1 MKTLTALA
9 AALVFA
15 APLAHAVPITVDAT
29 GTVTDVFAA
38 DAFGTDV
45 GDVFTLHAV
54 FDSSAVADAGDV
66 FGLGAI
72 PGLQLATLAMPGA
85 SLSIDL
91 EARHWTEHSEPLFGQ
106 QFPDFPNP
114 APWVVLLDGKFLGL
128 EYFGIGPGDDV
139 FLGVALEQMYF
150 GFPAVLGGDSNQNHP
165 PVWLGA
171 WDLEHATVT
180 VPEPGTLGLLLLGVV
195 GIARRLRAIDG
206 AVRARR

>member
-1 MKTLTALA
+1 MKTLTAVA
-9 AALVFA
+9 VALLFT
-15 APLAHAVPITVDAT
+15 APLARAVPITVDAT

-54 FDSSAVADAGDV
+54 FDSSAIADAGDV

-72 PGLQLATLAMPGA
+72 PSLQLATLAMPGA

-91 EARHWTEHSEPLFGQ
+91 EGRHWTEQSEPLLGQ
-106 QFPDFPNP
+106 QFPGFPNP

-128 EYFGIGPGDDV
+128 EYFGIGAGDDV
-139 FLGVALEQMYF
+139 FAGIALEEIYF
-150 GFPAVLGGDSNQNHP
+150 GAPAIIGGDSNPRHP

-180 VPEPGTLGLLLLGVV
+180 VPEPGTLGLLLLGLLGVA
-195 GIARRLRAIDG
+195 GRSRMRGGFA
-206 AVRARR
+206 RARR